1 VIALITF
8 PIAGALAWLHYAT
21 LGAKVGMGLTV
32 WTAWFAAVLIASGVD
47 AARTNDR
54 QIILAWCVM
63 FAGWV
68 ASMMAWKLSSNPLVD
83 LTIKNLIIMAAL
95 LIIAFRP
102 ETALPVLL
110 HGVVILAAY
119 LASVGVIPSAN
130 QRPRQFLAWS
140 YPDIAAGLQHASLII
155 LGGYGACR
163 GRLLGWRDHGGSVAS
178 VNSGALSRKAKG

>member
-1 VIALITF
+1 MKSRRLS
-8 PIAGALAWLHYAT
+8 
-21 LGAKVGMGLTV
+21 K
-32 WTAWFAAVLIASGVD
+32 
-47 AARTNDR
+47 TNDR

-63 FAGWV
+63 FAGWA

-110 HGVVILAAY
+110 HGAV
-119 LASVGVIPSAN
+119 
-130 QRPRQFLAWS
+130 
-140 YPDIAAGLQHASLII
+140 I

-163 GRLLGWRDHGGSVAS
+163 DRLLGWRDHGGSVAS